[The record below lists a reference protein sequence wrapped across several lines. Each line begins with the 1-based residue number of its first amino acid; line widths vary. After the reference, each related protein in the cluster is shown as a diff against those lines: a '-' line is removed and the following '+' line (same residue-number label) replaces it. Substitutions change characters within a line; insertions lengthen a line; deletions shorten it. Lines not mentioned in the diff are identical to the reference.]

1 MDTIKTNNFT
11 AKDKFNLPGADA
23 LKNHKD
29 EVITVVDV
37 LVGDFPDKDG
47 VLTPNA
53 YLKDENGNLYCSI
66 SQAVIKSTIA
76 LVEILAETDKVDVIA
91 RAKKSEKDRE
101 YLILELA

>member
-1 MDTIKTNNFT
+1 METIKTENFT

-29 EVITVVDV
+29 EIITVTAA
-37 LVGDFPDKDG
+37 LVGEFPDKDG

-53 YLKDENGNLYCSI
+53 YLKDTDGNLYCSI

-76 LVEILAETDKVDVIA
+76 LVEILGETEQVDVIA
-91 RAKKSEKDRE
+91 RAKKSGKDRE